1 MRFLPNELTF
11 NGETKGWMYLLQGRK
26 ESPFAPI
33 ANNLL
38 SVPGMVGAHVI
49 SSETGMLYVQQPVGF
64 IVRDKEQEQ
73 QILDE
78 LKLWLLT
85 DEMKE
90 IQFSDNPSRTYVGKI
105 DGDMADYEKFVSL
118 RSGTLTFL
126 CDPYKYAPE
135 RTAIL
140 GGQGTIINVPG
151 TAPTSPIF
159 ELDVTEDTTFVM
171 VANENNEYM
180 MLGKPFS
187 AGQNVFE
194 KYERILFDDASSL
207 VGWTTANA
215 GEIDGT
221 IAGTMTSNGYRFQ
234 TADYGTGTSWH
245 GPAIKTSLSEALS
258 DFRLEANVTFENT
271 EPEDIGRAEIY
282 QLDANGNQLAKVSI
296 KDVLGGKSQSVG
308 EVRAGGSTT
317 NHFLIAESGDNG
329 WEWND
334 FQGLLRIEREGN
346 VWRAYIAKIVDG
358 KHTSRRSVE
367 WRDNANQFTSQVAQV
382 VVHTGQHTAYQT
394 PLQGIDSISAYKIN
408 QDVGVPYIAKQGD
421 KVTFNHQTN
430 ELLINGEPVKKLKD
444 FGGTYFKLQPGNNKL
459 AILGAGSGTV
469 TFRPAYK

>member
-1 MRFLPNELTF
+1 MRTTITYNQTDLSDILTV
-11 NGETKGWMYLLQGRK
+11 NGIRGRGITP
-26 ESPFAPI
+26 STI
-33 ANNLL
+33 DVLNI
-38 SVPGMVGAHVI
+38 PGMVGVHLLHKKRIERVI
-49 SSETGMLYVQQPVGF
+49 GVDFTIAGDKLTSL
-64 IVRDKEQEQ
+64 RDVVNSASQSLD
-73 QILDE
+73 LDE
-78 LKLWLLT
+78 ISPLV
-85 DEMKE
+85 
-90 IQFSDNPSRTYVGKI
+90 FSDEPNKTYYAI
-105 DGDMADYEKFVSL
+105 SNADADIADIREAGQ
-118 RSGTLTFL
+118 GTLTFV
-126 CDPYKYAPE
+126 CPNPYKYAPE